1 MLQVI
6 VPREESRRQ
15 KIVAAGLGT
24 VGAGLGTVGAGLVTS
39 ASFLLI
45 TEQQN
50 PPCLT
55 DNGTTKPALPH
66 R

>member
-24 VGAGLGTVGAGLVTS
+24 VGAGLGTS